1 MIHNRDTREITRDP
15 PFALV
20 RTHSLLEMF
29 FVRVTL
35 RRFPIFRSRKHV
47 VFVWLKRRLSLL
59 RLSPR
64 RVSYRWWSRRSIRRS
79 SPTSSWRRNRTNLL
93 CENNNVRNRIKN
105 ARFSRSKKKKSNNTY
120 LSYRYRE
127 PSRIGASSIVR
138 PAWM

>member
-47 VFVWLKRRLSLL
+47 VFVWLKRRLSSCVSH
-59 RLSPR
+59 RDVFHTDGGIVAVSVARHRR
-64 RVSYRWWSRRSIRRS
+64 RVGEEIV
-79 SPTSSWRRNRTNLL
+79 PTFSART
-93 CENNNVRNRIKN
+93 IK
-105 ARFSRSKKKKSNNTY
+105 
-120 LSYRYRE
+120 
-127 PSRIGASSIVR
+127 
-138 PAWM
+138 